1 MVFSS
6 PHRKGQSPRHPSSV
20 VKITAPMP
28 LETLTGSAY
37 QGGNLGQVQG
47 ITMKTLSV
55 CVYCGARPGIDPAY
69 MAAATDLGRALAEAD
84 MRLVYGAGDVGIM
97 GAVARAAQSARGET
111 FGVIPAHLMA
121 WEVGKRDLTTF
132 IVTETMHERKK
143 VMFMNADAVVVL
155 PGGAGS
161 LDEFF
166 EVLTWR
172 QLGLHHK
179 PIYLLD
185 IAGYWQPLI
194 ALIDHVIAQGFAEE
208 NIKGFIETADDV
220 DGVMAKL
227 TALATPAG

>member
-1 MVFSS
+1 
-6 PHRKGQSPRHPSSV
+6 
-20 VKITAPMP
+20 
-28 LETLTGSAY
+28 
-37 QGGNLGQVQG
+37 
-47 ITMKTLSV
+47 MKSLSV
-55 CVYCGARPGIDPAY
+55 CVYCGARPGADPAY
-69 MAAATDLGRALAEAD
+69 MAAADALGRALAAAR

-97 GAVARAAQSARGET
+97 GAVARAAQAADGET
-111 FGVIPAHLMA
+111 FGVIPTHLMA

-132 IVTETMHERKK
+132 VITETMHERKK

-172 QLGLHHK
+172 QLGLHQK
-179 PIYLLD
+179 PILLLD

-208 NIKGFIETADDV
+208 SLKGFIETIPDV
-220 DGVMAKL
+220 ESLMARL
-227 TALATPAG
+227 GQVATAG